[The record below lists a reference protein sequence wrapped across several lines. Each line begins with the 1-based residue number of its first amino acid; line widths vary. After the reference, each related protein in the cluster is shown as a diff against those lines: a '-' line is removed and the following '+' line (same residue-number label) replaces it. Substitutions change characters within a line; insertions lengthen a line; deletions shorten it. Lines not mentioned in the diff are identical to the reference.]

1 DSNKIISITRWGAF
15 TKTVM
20 DLSTKNIDLS
30 EIGGNDEIVVS
41 ILTKKDETQVDD
53 SNLLYKSRI
62 VTESDKERRVYLLPV
77 AKLLDFIKTA
87 KEKNIKVEH
96 VFDY

>member
-1 DSNKIISITRWGAF
+1 
-15 TKTVM
+15 VL
-20 DLSTKNIDLS
+20 DLASKDIDIS

-41 ILTKKDETQVDD
+41 ILTRKDENQFDE

-62 VTESDKERRVYLLPV
+62 VTESDRERRVYLVPV
-77 AKLLDFIKTA
+77 AGLLNFIEKA
-87 KEKNIKVEH
+87 KEKGIEVEH